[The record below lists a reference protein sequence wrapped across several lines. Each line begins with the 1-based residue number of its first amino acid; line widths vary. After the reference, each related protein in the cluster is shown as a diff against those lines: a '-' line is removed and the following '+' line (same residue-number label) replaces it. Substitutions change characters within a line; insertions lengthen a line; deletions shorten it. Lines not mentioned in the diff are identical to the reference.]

1 MEKIPKNRLVTA
13 ESVRA
18 GHPDK
23 FCDQLAD
30 RILDAHLK
38 KDPRAR
44 IAVEVMATDGKLL
57 IAGEVTS
64 NAEVDYE
71 QIARELIGQIGYDQS
86 DLISGTGCE
95 PEIEIRIHEQSP
107 DISQAVGSDD
117 EVGAG
122 DQGIMV
128 GYATDETPEY
138 MPLPVVLAHRICRQ
152 MDVLME
158 SHLWMGA
165 DGKAQVTV
173 AYEEQKPVVID
184 TVIVSVQHHAHIER
198 TEIEKVIGEMLK
210 SVLPADFCDVDTK
223 LLINPSGQFVLGGPA
238 ADTGLTGRKLA
249 VDQYGPVARLGGGAL
264 SGKDPTKV
272 DRSGAYAARWIA
284 RNIVAAG
291 LARRCEVQ
299 LAYAIGRTE
308 PVSIAVDA
316 FGTGIADDA
325 MIARAVE
332 QVFDLRPAALTR
344 DLQLRIPMYAPLAVY
359 GHFGRNDLM
368 PPWEKGNRS
377 QQLAEAVLAHCDNK
391 ESRRERKCPK

>member
-1 MEKIPKNRLVTA
+1 MKRVPKVRLVTA

-38 KDPRAR
+38 KDPGAR
-44 IAVEVMATDGKLL
+44 VAVEIMVTDGKLL

-138 MPLPVVLAHRICRQ
+138 MPLPVVLAHSICRQ

-158 SHLWMGA
+158 SYPWMGA

-184 TVIVSVQHHAHIER
+184 TVIVSVQHHSHTER
-198 TEIEKVIGEMLK
+198 TEIENVIEEMLK
-210 SVLPADFCDVDTK
+210 SVLPADLCGIDTK
-223 LLINPSGQFVLGGPA
+223 LLINPSGQFALGGPA

-299 LAYAIGRTE
+299 LAYAIGKSE
-308 PVSIAVDA
+308 PVSVAVET
-316 FGTGIADDA
+316 FGTGTVDDSIIAY
-325 MIARAVE
+325 AVE
-332 QVFDLRPAALTR
+332 QVFDLSPAALIR
-344 DLQLRIPMYAPLAVY
+344 DLRLREAIYAPLAVY

-368 PPWEKGNRS
+368 PAWELENRS
-377 QQLAEAVLAHCDNK
+377 RQLKETVLTQCHTED
-391 ESRRERKCPK
+391 